1 DEEQFLFSQLD
12 KLHSVEMVSATLFS
26 TEFLQD
32 IKSINSAKQ
41 DVDIELFYA
50 KLISKIMEQAHLSWD
65 SLDDEQSNHVSDIY
79 EPIFLQAELNDDI
92 KSLFALHPNFFAHL
106 SITIDMKQQD
116 DRLSELF
123 SKNFIEIFAANDSD
137 DSWLASVHDVLQKSP
152 NGKVL
157 LSFYYAEQV
166 KQSDSIAA
174 MTDIIAHAAQFNVG
188 NVERLL
194 IIFFN
199 ELNSAERQKHYIKN
213 LAYLLKNKD
222 LYALLEKEAMIDNLL
237 QTGQRSIDFSDQ
249 AVQVDEKSLL
259 TLSTQ
264 MRDLM
269 HETSLYELALVTY
282 EVKQEKRKDF
292 APLEKVLLTNLGT
305 KNKIFINEKL
315 PAYIYWVFPELLT
328 LIYEQKKTSPLA
340 KKLVHAYP
348 DTILNVAAKRRE
360 KVKVKHFHLFLID
373 LFNGLCAS
381 GLTEN
386 EMDSFANYLGQYE
399 ADAKKMN
406 QHFQKEAKHQAE
418 WDMLYDKVQAQ
429 KGNNFVSSIKG
440 LF

>member
-1 DEEQFLFSQLD
+1 MDYYDLFYNEQAEELDSETAIKKALQFMDKYGTEEKASNFIEQLTVSQLIKQDLSLETANAIAHSLIDIYKESKLDEHGVKVANYLLETSNHFIEKKQAIEDVEQFLFSQLD

-157 LSFYYAEQV
+157 LSF
-166 KQSDSIAA
+166 
-174 MTDIIAHAAQFNVG
+174 
-188 NVERLL
+188 
-194 IIFFN
+194 
-199 ELNSAERQKHYIKN
+199 
-213 LAYLLKNKD
+213 
-222 LYALLEKEAMIDNLL
+222 
-237 QTGQRSIDFSDQ
+237 
-249 AVQVDEKSLL
+249 
-259 TLSTQ
+259 
-264 MRDLM
+264 
-269 HETSLYELALVTY
+269 
-282 EVKQEKRKDF
+282 
-292 APLEKVLLTNLGT
+292 
-305 KNKIFINEKL
+305 
-315 PAYIYWVFPELLT
+315 
-328 LIYEQKKTSPLA
+328 
-340 KKLVHAYP
+340 
-348 DTILNVAAKRRE
+348 
-360 KVKVKHFHLFLID
+360 
-373 LFNGLCAS
+373 
-381 GLTEN
+381 
-386 EMDSFANYLGQYE
+386 
-399 ADAKKMN
+399 
-406 QHFQKEAKHQAE
+406 
-418 WDMLYDKVQAQ
+418 
-429 KGNNFVSSIKG
+429 
-440 LF
+440 